1 MPRLFVALD
10 LPDAVKDALGDLQ
23 VGLPEARWH
32 DIDDFHVTLRFIGEA
47 DPATEGELVDALDLL
62 DDPAVTLVP
71 RGYGHF
77 ERRGKPAVLFVA
89 VEATPALAALQRRVE
104 TLVRGC
110 GVAPDP
116 RRFTPHITLA
126 RFPKSI
132 EADRVGH
139 WLETAPP
146 PRIAPVTVDAVT
158 LYESR
163 RDPAGARY
171 QPRHRFPLTVLPDED
186 STGWTTEH
194 AWASPHAEDGD
205 SDGDGEPC

>member
-1 MPRLFVALD
+1 MPRLFAALD
-10 LPDAVKDALGDLQ
+10 LPEAVKDALGDLQ
-23 VGLPEARWH
+23 LGLPEAHWH
-32 DIDDFHVTLRFIGEA
+32 DIDDFHVTLRFIGEVA
-47 DPATEGELVDALDLL
+47 PATEAELIDALDLL
-62 DDPAVTLVP
+62 EEPAVAVIP

-89 VEATPALAALQRRVE
+89 VEPTPELDALQRRVE
-104 TLVRGC
+104 TLVRAC

-146 PRIAPVTVDAVT
+146 PGIAPFAVDAVT

-163 RDPAGARY
+163 RRPDGARY
-171 QPRHRFPLTVLPDED
+171 QPRHRFALETLPDED
-186 STGWTTEH
+186 STGWATPTGM
-194 AWASPHAEDGD
+194 EDGE
-205 SDGDGEPC
+205 SDAVGEPC